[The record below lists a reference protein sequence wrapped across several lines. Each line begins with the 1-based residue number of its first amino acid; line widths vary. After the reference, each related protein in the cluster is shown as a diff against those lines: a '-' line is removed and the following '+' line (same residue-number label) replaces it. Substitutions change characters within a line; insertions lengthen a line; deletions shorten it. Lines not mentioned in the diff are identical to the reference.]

1 MALDGI
7 FLRHLRQ
14 EIEET
19 ALNAKVDKIY
29 QPNREELVLS
39 LRTRYDTY
47 KLLLSARA
55 NSARVHFTTESIENP
70 KQPPMLCMLLR
81 KRLSSAKLVRV
92 RQNDLE
98 RVLFLDFD
106 AYNELGDLIR
116 LTLVVEI
123 MGRYSNVIF
132 LDGNEKIIDSLK
144 RVDEEMSSERLV
156 LPGLPYRSPP
166 PQNKLSLLSATPEQV
181 VDVMKSSVK
190 NRELA
195 NMLLDTL
202 QGVSPIVC
210 REIQNRVCGE
220 AQIPVREITGVQ
232 EERLL
237 RELETL
243 RQTVAEVCGKPHMA
257 VNAATQKPMD
267 FSFFPIHQYGSL
279 ARCVEPETFSD
290 LLDQFYRERDRLE
303 RMKVK
308 TQGLHRILAT
318 ASERLSRK
326 INLQRGELQQCTER
340 EHLKICGDLIS
351 ANLYQI
357 QKGDTIASLYNF
369 YEEDQ
374 PVVSVK
380 LNPLLTPSQNAQKY
394 YKDYRKA
401 KTAEEKLQEQISMA
415 EQELRYIDT
424 VQDALSRAATEQD
437 LSEIRQELLEQGY
450 VRQLKQKKNTKAK
463 TPSPLAPMEFQS
475 SDGFR
480 ILVGRNNR
488 QNDRL
493 TMKQANNND
502 LWLHVKDHPGSH
514 TVVVSDRKEIS
525 DTAILEAAQIAA
537 YFSRCRESSQVPVD
551 YTQIR
556 HVSKPNGAKPGMV
569 IYVNYKTVYV
579 TPRKP
584 EKNETETLR
593 RNYFG

>member
-7 FLRHLRQ
+7 FLRHLRK
-14 EIEET
+14 EIEDL

-39 LRTRYDTY
+39 LRTRVETY

-81 KRLSSAKLVRV
+81 KRLASAKLVRV
-92 RQNDLE
+92 RQEELE

-106 AYNELGDLIR
+106 AYNELGDLVR
-116 LTLVVEI
+116 LTLVIEI

-132 LDGNEKIIDSLK
+132 LDGSEKIIDSLK

-156 LPGLPYRSPP
+156 LPGLQYRSPP
-166 PQNKLSLLSATPEQV
+166 PQNKLSLLTETPAQV
-181 VDVMKSSVK
+181 IHIMKESVRQ
-190 NRELA
+190 RELS

-210 REIQNRVCGE
+210 REVESRVCGAERVSAQNLSPAQE
-220 AQIPVREITGVQ
+220 AQ
-232 EERLL
+232 LL
-237 RELETL
+237 AELETL
-243 RQTVAEVCGKPHMA
+243 QQLAQNVTGRPHMA
-257 VNAATQKPMD
+257 INAATKKPMD
-267 FSFFPIHQYGSL
+267 FSFFPISQYGHL
-279 ARCVEPETFSD
+279 AEYAEPETFSA
-290 LLDQFYRERDRLE
+290 LLDAFYHERDRLE

-308 TQGLHRILAT
+308 SQGLTRILNN

-357 QKGDTIASLYNF
+357 QKGDTAAALYNF

-374 PVVSVK
+374 PMIKVK
-380 LNPLLTPSQNAQKY
+380 LDPLLTPSQNAQKY

-401 KTAEEKLQEQISMA
+401 KTAEEKLQEQIAMA
-415 EQELRYIDT
+415 EAELQYVDT
-424 VQDALSRAATEQD
+424 VLDALSRAMTEQD
-437 LSEIRQELLEQGY
+437 LGEIRQELTEQGY
-450 VRQLKQKKNTKAK
+450 VRDLKKKNPKAK
-463 TPSPLAPMEFQS
+463 SPAGLPPMEFQS

-480 ILVGRNNR
+480 ILVGRNNK
-488 QNDRL
+488 QNDKL
-493 TMKQANNND
+493 TLKQANNND

-514 TVVVSDRKEIS
+514 TVIVSDRKEIT
-525 DTAILEAAQIAA
+525 DTAILEAAEIAA
-537 YFSRCRESSQVPVD
+537 YFSRCRDSAQVPID

-556 HVSKPNGAKPGMV
+556 HVHKPNGAKPGMV
-569 IYVNYKTVYV
+569 IYVNNKTVYV
-579 TPRKP
+579 TPKKP
-584 EKNETETLR
+584 TELS
-593 RNYFG
+593 

>member
-19 ALNAKVDKIY
+19 AQNAKVDKIY

-39 LRTRYDTY
+39 LRTRYETY

-81 KRLSSAKLVRV
+81 KRLTSAKLVKV
-92 RQNDLE
+92 RQNELE

-106 AYNELGDLIR
+106 VYNELGDLVR
-116 LTLVVEI
+116 LTLVIEI

-132 LDGNEKIIDSLK
+132 LDGNGVILDALK
-144 RVDEEMSSERLV
+144 RVDEDMSSERLV

-166 PQNKLSLLSATPEQV
+166 PQHKLSLLETAPEQV
-181 VDVMKSSVK
+181 LHIMEESAKQRSLS
-190 NRELA
+190 NQ
-195 NMLLDTL
+195 LLDTL
-202 QGVSPIVC
+202 QGVSPVVC
-210 REIQNRVCGE
+210 RELESRVCG
-220 AQIPVREITGVQ
+220 AVPTTVP
-232 EERLL
+232 LL
-237 RELETL
+237 SAPQ
-243 RQTVAEVCGKPHMA
+243 RQVLLSLLKDLADKAKEVSGTPFLAVNVTTGKPL
-257 VNAATQKPMD
+257 D
-267 FSFFPIHQYGSL
+267 FSFLPITQYGAL
-279 ARCVEPETFSD
+279 GQCREEPSFSA
-290 LLDQFYRERDRLE
+290 LLDDFYQERDRLE

-308 TQGLHRILAT
+308 TQGLHRVLTT

-326 INLQRGELQQCTER
+326 VNLQQGELRQCTQR
-340 EHLKICGDLIS
+340 EQLKICGDLIN
-351 ANLYQI
+351 ANLYRLK
-357 QKGDTIASLYNF
+357 KGDTLVSLCNF
-369 YEEDQ
+369 YEPEQ
-374 PVVSVK
+374 PMVAVK

-394 YKDYRKA
+394 YKEYRKA
-401 KTAEEKLQEQISMA
+401 KTAEEKLQEQIAMA
-415 EQELRYIDT
+415 QEELQYLDT
-424 VQDALSRAATEQD
+424 VQEELSRASTEQE

-450 VRQLKQKKNTKAK
+450 IRQTKQKKQKGKIPAA
-463 TPSPLAPMEFQS
+463 SAPMEFSS

-493 TMKQANNND
+493 TMKMANNND

-514 TVVVSDRKEIS
+514 TVIVSDHKAIS
-525 DTAILEAAQIAA
+525 ETAILEAAQIAA

-551 YTQIR
+551 YTEVR

-569 IYVNYKTVYV
+569 IYTHQKTVYV
-579 TPRKP
+579 TPKQP
-584 EKNETETLR
+584 
-593 RNYFG
+593 

>member
-19 ALNAKVDKIY
+19 AINAKVDKIY

-55 NSARVHFTTESIENP
+55 NSARLHFTTESIENP

-81 KRLSSAKLVRV
+81 KRLTSAKLVAV

-132 LDGNEKIIDSLK
+132 LDGEGKIIDALK

-166 PQNKLSLLSATPEQV
+166 PQNKLSLLTAAPDQV
-181 VDVMKSSVK
+181 VTVMEDSLK
-190 NRELA
+190 NKELS
-195 NMLLDTL
+195 NLLLDTL

-210 REIQNRVCGE
+210 REIQSHVCGDALVPFRELSE
-220 AQIPVREITGVQ
+220 AQKS
-232 EERLL
+232 LL
-237 RELETL
+237 CKALADVKEKAMA
-243 RQTVAEVCGKPHMA
+243 VSGKPYMA
-257 VNAATQKPMD
+257 VNAATAKPMD
-267 FSFFPIHQYGSL
+267 FSFLPIQQYGGL
-279 ARCVEPETFSD
+279 AHCVELDSFSV

-308 TQGLHRILAT
+308 TQGLHRILSSV
-318 ASERLSRK
+318 SERLSRK

-351 ANLYQI
+351 ANLYQL
-357 QKGDTIASLYNF
+357 QKGDTMAALANY
-369 YEEDQ
+369 YEADQ
-374 PVVSVK
+374 PLVSVK
-380 LNPLLTPSQNAQKY
+380 LDPLLTPSQNAQKY
-394 YKDYRKA
+394 YKAYRKA
-401 KTAEEKLQEQISMA
+401 KTAEEKLQEQIAMA
-415 EQELRYIDT
+415 EEELQYIDT
-424 VQDALSRAATEQD
+424 VQDTLSRAASEQD

-450 VRQLKQKKNTKAK
+450 IRQLRQKKNQKAK
-463 TPSPLAPMEFQS
+463 APSMAPPLEFHS

-488 QNDRL
+488 QNDKL

-514 TVVVSDRKEIS
+514 TIIVSDRKTIS
-525 DTAILEAAQIAA
+525 DTAIFEAAQIAA

-551 YTQIR
+551 YTQVR
-556 HVSKPNGAKPGMV
+556 YVSKPNGAKPGMV
-569 IYVNYKTVYV
+569 IYVNYQTVYV
-579 TPRKP
+579 TPKNP
-584 EKNETETLR
+584 EEIGNADVS
-593 RNYFG
+593 